1 MTRKLVVLALCL
13 LTLPALAQKPEVK
26 ITPLKDSLYL
36 LQGRGGNVVASLGD
50 DGVLMIDNDFANYR
64 PAYQAALDSLGD
76 AEARFVINTHW
87 HGDHTGGNAGWGE
100 SGSVILAHDNVRQ
113 RLSTTQVNKFFDR
126 TTEAS
131 PAAAWPLVTY
141 ADSLALHVNG
151 DTVEVQHYPAG
162 HTDGDSV
169 IFFVNAN
176 VVHMGDHYFK
186 DRFPFVDL
194 ASGGSVDGFVDN
206 IAGLLER
213 VDGNTI
219 IVPGHGDLANRAD
232 LKRYH
237 QMLLETRK
245 TVRDMLARGMDLEAI
260 QARGLGKKWEAWG
273 EFFINEDAWISFI
286 VASS

>member
-76 AEARFVINTHW
+76 AKVRFVINTHW

-169 IFFVNAN
+169 VFFVKAN

-206 IAGLLER
+206 IAALLER

-273 EFFINEDAWISFI
+273 KLFINEDAWISFI

>member
-76 AEARFVINTHW
+76 AEVRFVINTHW

-169 IFFVNAN
+169 VFFVKAN

-206 IAGLLER
+206 IAALLER
-213 VDGNTI
+213 VDGKTV

-232 LKRYH
+232 LKRYY

-273 EFFINEDAWISFI
+273 KAFINEDTWISFI

>member
-13 LTLPALAQKPEVK
+13 LTLPDLAQQPEVK

-76 AEARFVINTHW
+76 AEVRFVINTHW

-113 RLSTTQVNKFFDR
+113 RLSITQVNKFFDR

-169 IFFVNAN
+169 VFFVKAN

-206 IAGLLER
+206 IAALLER
-213 VDGNTI
+213 VDGKTV

-232 LKRYH
+232 LKRYY

-260 QARGLGKKWEAWG
+260 QARGLGTKWEAWG
-273 EFFINEDAWISFI
+273 KAFINEDTWISFI